1 MAYDDNNVFARIL
14 RGEIPAHRVYED
26 ESCLAFMDV
35 MPQTEGHTLVIP
47 KFPARGLFDLPPEQL
62 TALILATQKVAR
74 GVRTAFQPDGLTIM
88 QFNGAAAGQTVFHIH
103 FHILPRY
110 MGRELN
116 THAREVAAGAVL
128 KAHAEKIRA
137 ALATP

>member
-26 ESCLAFMDV
+26 ERCLAFMDV

-62 TALILATQKVAR
+62 TSLIVATQKVAS
-74 GVRTAFQPDGLTIM
+74 GVRAAFEPDGLAIM
-88 QFNGAAAGQTVFHIH
+88 QFNGAASGQTVFHIH

-110 MGRELN
+110 MGKDLN
-116 THAREVAAGAVL
+116 THAREVADGAVL
-128 KAHAEKIRA
+128 KGHAAKIRTALA
-137 ALATP
+137 AL